1 MSQELFPVEQIN
13 IEHRVR
19 DGTSASRPD
28 IESHLEQL
36 CSSIERYGLLQPIL
50 LDQTNTL
57 VDGWCRF
64 TSWLRLRKANPEKYN
79 LIPVYRRDA
88 LSPAEYFEVELETNL
103 RRLDLTWRETIK
115 SVCAVHT
122 TRSREAAI
130 NRTEWTQEM
139 TGELLGGYSRVYV
152 TNCLTLAPLIV
163 DEKYNDCTSITDA
176 LRVYY
181 RILEDKAIAE
191 QARRTGMVSVATPL
205 PTPDAATV
213 SLFADDELSGG
224 DVIDHQIDLSHSLF
238 CGDCREVLAEWP
250 ADSVDHIITD
260 PPFAIDLDVLD
271 QSKTRFND
279 ISRVKDEHEVDENI
293 NLLSTMMAPFYRV
306 LRDGGYFIHWCD
318 QMQWQYLY
326 TLAES
331 AGFRV
336 QRWPLVWCKPQAL
349 NQMAHINITKA
360 TEIAM
365 VCRKGKAQLPKPVAL
380 NWEVCSNDA
389 ERVSNQFAK
398 PFHIWKYLYEAVS
411 TEGQTVLDPF
421 AGEGSGVISGL
432 RLNRRVLSIEKNTTH
447 FSYQV
452 EQVKDYWKTMYKK
465 VTFV

>member
-1 MSQELFPVEQIN
+1 MTQELFPYNQIIVKERIRYRDVEIG
-13 IEHRVR
+13 ELR
-19 DGTSASRPD
+19 D
-28 IESHLEQL
+28 
-36 CSSIERYGLLQPIL
+36 SIKHYGLLQPIL
-50 LDQTNTL
+50 IDQNNIL
-57 VDGWCRF
+57 QDGGRRLTAWSDLA
-64 TSWLRLRKANPEKYN
+64 TSFDIENAVKYEK
-79 LIPVYRRDA
+79 IPVYRREC
-88 LSPAEYFEVELETNL
+88 LSEAEYFEIELETNI
-103 RRLDLTWRETIK
+103 RRRQFTWKETVLAVVK
-115 SVCAVHT
+115 VHT
-122 TRSREAAI
+122 SRTREAAI

-152 TNCLTLAPLIV
+152 TNCLTIAPYL
-163 DEKYNDCTSITDA
+163 ENENYKDCESITDA

-181 RILEDKAIAE
+181 RSIEDRAIAE
-191 QARRTGMVSVATPL
+191 QARRTGMVSVAAPL
-205 PTPDAATV
+205 PKSDAATA
-213 SLFADDELSGG
+213 SLFADDEVSGG
-224 DVIDHQIDLSHSLF
+224 DVVEHQIDLSHSLF
-238 CGDCREVLAEWP
+238 CGDCREVLAKWP

-271 QSKTRFND
+271 QSKRRFND
-279 ISRVKDEHEVDENI
+279 ISRVKDEHEVDENL
-293 NLLSTMMAPFYRV
+293 NLLSTMMEPFYRV

-318 QMQWQYLY
+318 QMQWQNLY
-326 TLAES
+326 NLAKS
-331 AGFRV
+331 TGFCV

-349 NQMAHINITKA
+349 NQIAHINITKA

-380 NWEVCSNDA
+380 NWEVCTNDA

-432 RLNRRVLSIEKNTTH
+432 KLNRRVLAIEKNATH
-447 FSYQV
+447 FSYQI
-452 EQVKDYWKTMYKK
+452 EQVKEYWRTMYKK